1 MFATFREQTLANLL
15 SYLIKRQIPKLNQTA
30 LRKKVT
36 IKIMKS
42 NTEENSRKVQIQIK
56 VL

>member
-15 SYLIKRQIPKLNQTA
+15 PYLIKRQIPKLNQTA